1 MYQIPEWSSFQSYK
15 DRCPPW
21 IRLHRRLLDNFKYQ
35 KMSAE
40 ARALLPML
48 WLIAAEDENPV
59 TGLLRIRNEEIAFRL
74 RRPEKDIAAAISE
87 IILNGFLVDLN
98 PEEST
103 SYESVTESLR
113 NCHSETETETKT
125 KTEAKKNI
133 CSKRKK
139 KKPEIQK
146 NRFSE
151 FWEAFPRQR
160 RGSRDKAEKAYAAAT
175 LRGREEHILSGL
187 HSYASSDEVARGYAK
202 GAAAWLNDDRWEND
216 YAIKPMGGNRHEQP
230 KSKGNA
236 REELAECLD
245 SLRRGKP
252 DDGTDVLL
260 WKSEYL

>member
-98 PEEST
+98 QEEST

-113 NCHSETETETKT
+113 NCHPETETEAKT

-133 CSKRKK
+133 SPRRKK
-139 KKPEIQK
+139 TVPKPGDVSDQV
-146 NRFSE
+146 
-151 FWEAFPRQR
+151 WEDFLTHRQAKR
-160 RGSRDKAEKAYAAAT
+160 APVTQTVLKTIRAEADKAGWPIEQALSEMTNRGWQGFKASWIT
-175 LRGREEHILSGL
+175 
-187 HSYASSDEVARGYAK
+187 
-202 GAAAWLNDDRWEND
+202 EN
-216 YAIKPMGGNRHEQP
+216 KGGNRYEQP

>member
-48 WLIAAEDENPV
+48 WLLAAEDENPV
-59 TGLLRIRNEEIAFRL
+59 TGSLRIRNEEIAFRL

-87 IILNGFLVDLN
+87 IIRNGFLVDLN

-113 NCHSETETETKT
+113 NCHSETEAETKT
-125 KTEAKKNI
+125 KTEKEKNI
-133 CSKRKK
+133 KKRKVE
-139 KKPEIQK
+139 KPPDVSDQVWSDFLTHRQAKRAPVTQTVLKTI
-146 NRFSE
+146 RA
-151 FWEAFPRQR
+151 EA
-160 RGSRDKAEKAYAAAT
+160 DKAGWPVEQALAEMTNRGWQGFKASWTAEK
-175 LRGREEHILSGL
+175 
-187 HSYASSDEVARGYAK
+187 K
-202 GAAAWLNDDRWEND
+202 
-216 YAIKPMGGNRHEQP
+216 GGNQYDQP

-245 SLRRGKP
+245 SLRRGKS
-252 DDGTDVLL
+252 DDGPDVLL
-260 WKSEYL
+260 WKSEHL